1 MKELAIASNM
11 IVMARNATTLKQKR
25 SLMLRMIMPLFSK
38 ASADKLADCIEN
50 HNSREFS
57 NLWQSLKPELAA
69 TLEQKRDKPDW
80 IPNEKNMAIA
90 SMGDISPAEWE
101 AMHGP
106 GSAGAASPL
115 RHKTE
120 VACSNPYTPE
130 PSYADVTTFQRDGET
145 AVCIQTY
152 GPRKIRISLNGNT
165 INEISN
171 ADRPVP
177 PAVEKGEAIPV
188 EECPIDA
195 ATCDAEVAVD
205 PAECGVIEEPMATV
219 QINNGQTGENFL
231 LTGEHLVKVVKL
243 VCERL
248 LMDADPC
255 PLPAKMMAMPTNCA
269 EHDWPDCKV
278 CLHNLKGFDFSA
290 NILELY
296 DKLTASSI

>member
-80 IPNEKNMAIA
+80 IPNEKNLAIA
-90 SMGDISPAEWE
+90 SIGDFSPEEWE
-101 AMHGP
+101 ALHGP

-115 RHKTE
+115 RQKTE

-145 AVCIQTY
+145 SVCIQTY
-152 GPRKIRISLNGNT
+152 GPRKIRVSLNGNT
-165 INEISN
+165 INEIQQTDQL
-171 ADRPVP
+171 A
-177 PAVEKGEAIPV
+177 AVDPTVCE
-188 EECPIDA
+188 
-195 ATCDAEVAVD
+195 AEVAVD
-205 PAECGVIEEPMATV
+205 PATCDAAVAVEPVGAECGVIEEPMATV

-231 LTGEHLVKVVKL
+231 LTGEQMVKVVKL

-255 PLPAKMMAMPTNCA
+255 PLPARMMAMPTNCA

>member
-11 IVMARNATTLKQKR
+11 ISMARNAKTLKQKR

-38 ASADKLADCIEN
+38 ASADKLADCIEH

-57 NLWQSLKPELAA
+57 NLWQNLKPELAK
-69 TLEQKRDKPDW
+69 TLQEKRDKPDW

-90 SMGDISPAEWE
+90 SMGDWTREEWAARE
-101 AMHGP
+101 ARLEDNQP
-106 GSAGAASPL
+106 
-115 RHKTE
+115 
-120 VACSNPYTPE
+120 CSNPYTPE

-188 EECPIDA
+188 EECPIDP
-195 ATCDAEVAVD
+195 ATCDAAVAVD
-205 PAECGVIEEPMATV
+205 PVGAECGVVEEPMATV
-219 QINNGQTGENFL
+219 QINNGQTGENFV
-231 LTGEHLVKVVKL
+231 LTGEQMVKVVKL

-255 PLPAKMMAMPTNCA
+255 PLPARMMAMPTNCA
-269 EHDWPDCKV
+269 AHDYPDCKV

>member
-11 IVMARNATTLKQKR
+11 IVMARNAKTLKQKR
-25 SLMLRMIMPLFSK
+25 SLMLQMIMPLFSK
-38 ASADKLADCIEN
+38 ASADKLADCIEH

-90 SMGDISPAEWE
+90 SIGDWTREEWAARE
-101 AMHGP
+101 ARLEDNQP
-106 GSAGAASPL
+106 
-115 RHKTE
+115 
-120 VACSNPYTPE
+120 CSNPYTPE

-145 AVCIQTY
+145 SVCIQTY

-165 INEISN
+165 INEIQQT
-171 ADRPVP
+171 DQL
-177 PAVEKGEAIPV
+177 
-188 EECPIDA
+188 
-195 ATCDAEVAVD
+195 ATVDPTVCEAEVAVD
-205 PAECGVIEEPMATV
+205 PATCDAAVAVEPVGAECGVIEEPMATV

-231 LTGEHLVKVVKL
+231 LTGEQMVKVVKL

-255 PLPAKMMAMPTNCA
+255 PLPARMMAMPTNCA
-269 EHDWPDCKV
+269 AHDWPDCKV